1 VIRERWSADK
11 AFDELQETA
20 PEEVAS

>member
-20 PEEVAS
+20 PEVAS

>member
-11 AFDELQETA
+11 AYDELQEAA
-20 PEEVAS
+20 PEAAR